1 MTHQTQ
7 SVERASQNRWQRLLL
22 LVGFCAMAGAL
33 VAAIRAPA
41 TGFELSIYRAT
52 PAAFWVGTALAVLA
66 SLVVTLWPRVARPVR
81 EGGVLLA
88 GTAVWSILALPLLRS
103 YYFYGGG
110 DALSHLGFVESF
122 ASGAASPFDL
132 IHPGVH
138 LTSILVSRA
147 GGLPFERALVF
158 VALLFPAVFIVFV
171 VLCVRHLTGDD
182 RGAVVGLFAALLL
195 LPLNNVAIHL
205 PAHPSSQAVMFTPL
219 VLYLLFRYLRQP
231 TDPDTRRF
239 TALGVALALVSAAI
253 VLVHPEQALNVLMV
267 FGSVVLTQV
276 VVQRFRPESR
286 IAEHHSLYFQ
296 TGFLAVV
303 FTLWSYGDER
313 VMSRITGLYQSL
325 FVSSGSAGGAPG
337 AEVAARSGSLA
348 ALGGSLEELFVKLF
362 LPALVFSV
370 LAGELLLLSV
380 LGKLD
385 EELPERNAYTK
396 YLAVSFV
403 PLTAAVGV
411 IFLANFGD
419 HYFRLLGFLMTIVT
433 ILGAV
438 ALYHGLSAPISHWQH
453 QWFRVVVVV
462 LFVFLLPLV
471 ALSFHPSPWIYQG
484 SGQITEQQF
493 QGYETAFDHRQAEM
507 AFTGVRGGTERYVD
521 AVYGPHSETRAE
533 FPVRDPVPTAV
544 FGTNLT
550 DYYEESVY
558 LPVTAAD
565 EERET
570 VLYRGFRYP
579 GDGFHSLRWT
589 PGIDRV
595 QSGDGFTLYLV
606 R

>member
-1 MTHQTQ
+1 MTHQTR
-7 SVERASQNRWQRLLL
+7 SVERTSQNRWQRLLL
-22 LVGFCAMAGAL
+22 LVGFCSMAGAL

-52 PAAFWVGTALAVLA
+52 PATFWVGTTLAVLV
-66 SLVVTLWPRVARPVR
+66 SLVVTLWPRVTRPVR
-81 EGGVLLA
+81 GGGLLLA
-88 GTAVWSILALPLLRS
+88 GTAVWSIVALPLLRR

-147 GGLPFERALVF
+147 GSLPFERALVF

-231 TDPDTRRF
+231 TAPDARRF
-239 TALGVALALVSAAI
+239 TALGVALALVSVAI

-267 FGSVVLTQV
+267 FGSVVLAQV

-313 VMSRITGLYQSL
+313 VISRITGLYQSL
-325 FVSSGSAGGAPG
+325 FVSSGSAGGVPG

-385 EELPERNAYTK
+385 EDLPERNAYAK

-438 ALYHGLSAPISHWQH
+438 ALYHGLSAPVSHWQH
-453 QWFRVVVVV
+453 QWFRVVVVI
-462 LFVFLLPLV
+462 LFVLLLPLV

-493 QGYETAFDHRQAEM
+493 RGYETAFDHRQPGM

-550 DYYEESVY
+550 DYYEDPVY

-565 EERET
+565 EEREA
-570 VLYRGFRYP
+570 VLYRGFRYRE
-579 GDGFHSLRWT
+579 DGFHSLRWT